1 VREWPNNELLGLLGI
16 DHPIIQAPMS
26 GLTTPALAAAVSN
39 AGGVGSLGCAELSLQ
54 QLREQFDQT
63 RSSTT
68 RPFNINFFA
77 HATPSYPT
85 DGAATMR
92 ERLATY
98 YGELGLGQV
107 AALSPSA
114 MRAFDEATL
123 ETVLELRPDIVS
135 FHFGLPAQEMV
146 DALKSKRTIILCSA
160 TTVAEARQLES
171 AGVHAIIAQGYDAG
185 GHRGTFIEPLEAGN
199 VGTFSLVPQV
209 VDAVSV
215 PVIAAGGIAD
225 GRGIAAAFALGAS
238 GVQMGTAFLLC
249 PESAASGLYREAL
262 QQARDDG
269 TRLTRAF
276 TGRPARA
283 ITNRFVEEM
292 ASHEREAAPFPLQD
306 SLTLPLH
313 IRSEERGSVD
323 FAALL
328 SGQAAPLCR
337 ALPAGELIDLLVAEA
352 QSGF

>member
-39 AGGVGSLGCAELSLQ
+39 AGGVGSLGCAEFSLQ

-77 HATPSYPT
+77 HDTPSYPT
-85 DGAATMR
+85 D
-92 ERLATY
+92 
-98 YGELGLGQV
+98 
-107 AALSPSA
+107 
-114 MRAFDEATL
+114 
-123 ETVLELRPDIVS
+123 
-135 FHFGLPAQEMV
+135 
-146 DALKSKRTIILCSA
+146 
-160 TTVAEARQLES
+160 
-171 AGVHAIIAQGYDAG
+171 
-185 GHRGTFIEPLEAGN
+185 
-199 VGTFSLVPQV
+199 
-209 VDAVSV
+209 
-215 PVIAAGGIAD
+215 
-225 GRGIAAAFALGAS
+225 
-238 GVQMGTAFLLC
+238 GTAFLLC